1 MLLGSIAQDVVG
13 IAGDITVHATGA
25 PAHETEIPP
34 RRHRGGIS
42 IGGIDLLRCL
52 LGLGIVALVTALG
65 VATRPFVELTIITLL
80 YVTAV
85 LGTAAAFGLIP
96 SLLAALISV
105 LALDFFFLQPL
116 YSLSV
121 ARPQDVLS
129 LLFFLIV
136 AVVTSGLASR
146 LREQMLLARNRA
158 KTTADLY
165 AFSRKLAGI
174 VTLDDLLATTADQ
187 VGSMLGSAVVVLL
200 GEGEQLAARACHPV
214 DARIDEPELEAVR
227 LAWQNNRPV
236 GRDPLTLPASNW
248 LFTPLSTARG
258 AVGVLAVT
266 RSPPGSPMTPDE
278 QRLLN
283 ALAEL
288 AGVAIERLFLA
299 DEIDQARLARESER
313 LRSAL
318 LTSIAHDLRTP
329 VTAVL
334 GALSGLRGDYERF
347 DRETRNELLDIAQG
361 ETERLERFVGGLLDI
376 TRLEAGALE
385 ITREPVDL
393 ADVIASAAR
402 RAQRILAPRAV
413 KIGLAPDLPMLQLDF
428 VLFEQVLYNLLDNAA
443 KYSPTAS
450 TVYVKGTRCN
460 ATVVLSIIDEGTGI
474 PDDDLER
481 VFDKFYRARTGGFEQ
496 RGTGLG
502 LAICRGFVEAL
513 GGTITASNRTD
524 RSGSIFAVKMPVDT
538 RHPAPQ
544 TH

>member
-1 MLLGSIAQDVVG
+1 
-13 IAGDITVHATGA
+13 
-25 PAHETEIPP
+25 
-34 RRHRGGIS
+34 
-42 IGGIDLLRCL
+42 
-52 LGLGIVALVTALG
+52 
-65 VATRPFVELTIITLL
+65 
-80 YVTAV
+80 
-85 LGTAAAFGLIP
+85 
-96 SLLAALISV
+96 
-105 LALDFFFLQPL
+105 
-116 YSLSV
+116 
-121 ARPQDVLS
+121 
-129 LLFFLIV
+129 
-136 AVVTSGLASR
+136 
-146 LREQMLLARNRA
+146 
-158 KTTADLY
+158 
-165 AFSRKLAGI
+165 
-174 VTLDDLLATTADQ
+174 
-187 VGSMLGSAVVVLL
+187 
-200 GEGEQLAARACHPV
+200 
-214 DARIDEPELEAVR
+214 
-227 LAWQNNRPV
+227 
-236 GRDPLTLPASNW
+236 
-248 LFTPLSTARG
+248 
-258 AVGVLAVT
+258 
-266 RSPPGSPMTPDE
+266 MTPDE